1 MLSTTLNP
9 WRAVFDLLKD
19 KMGVGK
25 DAPLLDEIEFP
36 DDEEEVAEAEESA
49 KVDEEEAP
57 AVEEE
62 EAPKDEL

>member
-1 MLSTTLNP
+1 MAS
-9 WRAVFDLLKD
+9 RVFDLLKD
-19 KMGVGK
+19 KMGVEK

-36 DDEEEVAEAEESA
+36 DEEEEVAEAEES
-49 KVDEEEAP
+49 AP